1 MFFIFLSVVKHDGCA
16 RSFCDG
22 GDSGMG
28 CTSREAGASR
38 SKTWQNHSQDKL
50 LTCPHKPCWSLS
62 NLRTRSHGYL
72 KLDIPTRRSCASWSI
87 NSSPRRPSCVRIILR
102 SSCKSTN
109 RRGGESIDATGD
121 GCLARKLHRG
131 RVTRDAGS
139 IAYLEYRGR
148 GEFSPPV
155 RRKFIRFLVSSY
167 KNSEPT
173 RMRVSGNRRQYQ
185 LAPARS
191 PE

>member
-1 MFFIFLSVVKHDGCA
+1 MVVRVRSATAAIAAWAAHRGRRGRRGAKHGKITHKTNFWRA
-16 RSFCDG
+16 PI
-22 GDSGMG
+22 
-28 CTSREAGASR
+28 SRAGAYR
-38 SKTWQNHSQDKL
+38 
-50 LTCPHKPCWSLS
+50 

-72 KLDIPTRRSCASWSI
+72 KLDIPARRSCASWSI
-87 NSSPRRPSCVRIILR
+87 NSSPRRPSCVRNISR

-121 GCLARKLHRG
+121 GRLARKLHRG

-148 GEFSPPV
+148 GEFPPPV
-155 RRKFIRFLVSSY
+155 RRKFVRFLVSSY
-167 KNSEPT
+167 RNSEPT
-173 RMRVSGNRRQYQ
+173 RMRISGNRRQYQ